1 MIDKVALKK
10 SLDIHDISVQ
20 MLADEAGV
28 TISTVYRWLAN
39 PARITIGTVE
49 LIKDMTKM
57 DKTEFCRIFYPNDV
71 A

>member
-57 DKTEFCRIFYPNDV
+57 DKTEFCSIFYPN
-71 A
+71 

>member
-57 DKTEFCRIFYPNDV
+57 DREEFTRVFYPETV

>member
-57 DKTEFCRIFYPNDV
+57 DKTEFCRIFYRN
-71 A
+71 

>member
-28 TISTVYRWLAN
+28 TISTVYRWLKN

-49 LIKDMTKM
+49 LIKDLTQM
-57 DKTEFCRIFYPNDV
+57 DKTEFCRIFYPN
-71 A
+71 